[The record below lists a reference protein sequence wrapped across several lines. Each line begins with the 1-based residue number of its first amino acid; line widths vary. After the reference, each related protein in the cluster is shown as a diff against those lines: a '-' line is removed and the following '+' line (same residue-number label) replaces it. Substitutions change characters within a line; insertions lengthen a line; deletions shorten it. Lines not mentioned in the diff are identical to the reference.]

1 MSKLNIDF
9 SRFYA
14 DRKGIIDY
22 SDSVEGIADKCR
34 VNLTKEYPKI
44 EFLLKRDDTGVF
56 PKGDI
61 QAIKGKAKSGKST
74 LILTL
79 SAALLK
85 GDFNGFQA
93 VNSNAKVLYV
103 DTEQNARNTQLFS
116 LKLYKLC
123 DWDTKKEYSGF
134 DAYALRGETAE
145 TRYNV
150 IEHLI
155 KELRP
160 DIIFIDGIRD
170 LIADFNDI
178 TESGDIVGRLMRLSQ
193 EYNAA
198 VCVVLHENKADGNMR
213 GHLGTEITNK
223 CSEVYKV
230 TNDKGVMRVEQTE
243 CRNIPVKDFAFM
255 IGADGLP
262 DSWDIPATPTDR
274 VLDEIQSRINALFE
288 KQAEYKYTDLVN
300 EYVES
305 SGLGKDT
312 AKKHIAKA
320 RAQGL
325 IIKGENNMYEID
337 LT

>member
-1 MSKLNIDF
+1 MDAPALNF
-9 SRFYA
+9 SHFYE

-22 SDSVEGIADKCR
+22 FASVEGVADKCR
-34 VNLTKEYPKI
+34 VDLTKEYPKL
-44 EFLLKRDDTGVF
+44 EFLLKRDGTGVF

-93 VNSNAKVLYV
+93 INSSTRVVYV
-103 DTEQNARNTQLFS
+103 DTEQNERNTQLFG

-123 DWDTKKEYSGF
+123 GWDTGEENSRFVAYS
-134 DAYALRGETAE
+134 LRGETAE
-145 TRYNV
+145 MRGNV
-150 IEHLI
+150 IEYLI

-178 TESGDIVGRLMRLSQ
+178 GESNAIVGRLMRLSR

-198 VCVVLHENKADGNMR
+198 ICVVLHENKTDGNMR
-213 GHLGTEITNK
+213 GHLGTEVTNK

-230 TNDKGVMRVEQTE
+230 TNDKGAMLVEQTE
-243 CRNIPVKDFAFM
+243 CRNIPVKDFAFT

-262 DSWDIPATPTDR
+262 GSWDTPATPTDR
-274 VLDEIQSRINALFE
+274 VLGEIVDRVFDLFE
-288 KQAEYKYTDLVN
+288 RRAAYKYNDLVS
-300 EYVES
+300 EYMEV

-320 RAQGL
+320 RKQML
-325 IIKGENNMYEID
+325 ITKGENQMYEID
-337 LT
+337 L

>member
-34 VNLTKEYPKI
+34 VDLTKEYPKI
-44 EFLLKRDDTGVF
+44 EFLLKRDHTGVF

-123 DWDTKKEYSGF
+123 DWDTQKEYSGF

-145 TRYNV
+145 MRYNV

-170 LIADFNDI
+170 LISDFNDI

-243 CRNIPVKDFAFM
+243 CRNVSVKDFAFM

-274 VLDEIQSRINALFE
+274 VLEVIKDRLNKLFL
-288 KQAEYKYTDLVN
+288 KQAAYRYTDLVK
-300 EYVES
+300 EYTAHSGLSES
-305 SGLGKDT
+305 S
-312 AKKHIAKA
+312 AKKHIA
-320 RAQGL
+320 RAL
-325 IIKGENNMYEID
+325 TEEIISKDENDIYTVD

>member
-1 MSKLNIDF
+1 MSKLDF
-9 SRFYA
+9 SSFYA

-22 SDSVEGIADKCR
+22 SDSVEGVTDKCR
-34 VNLTKEYPKI
+34 VDLTKEYPKL
-44 EFLLKRDDTGVF
+44 EFLLKCDNTGVF

-93 VNSNAKVLYV
+93 VNNNVGVLYV

-123 DWDTKKEYSGF
+123 DWDTRKERTRFAAYS
-134 DAYALRGETAE
+134 LRGETPEMRCA
-145 TRYNV
+145 V
-150 IEHLI
+150 IEYLME
-155 KELRP
+155 ELRP

-178 TESGDIVGRLMRLSQ
+178 SESGDIVGRLMRLSQ

-230 TNDKGVMRVEQTE
+230 TNDKGVMRIEQTE
-243 CRNIPVKDFAFM
+243 CRNIPVKDFAFT
-255 IGADGLP
+255 INADGLP

-274 VLDEIQSRINALFE
+274 VLGEIQSRMNALFE
-288 KQAEYKYTDLVN
+288 KQAAYKYADLVS
-300 EYVES
+300 EYMES